1 MDKPWHLYLMAV
13 SYMLAGLNH
22 FRQPDLYEKIIPP
35 FIPYKKQVNEIIG
48 FLTIIFGVYI
58 FIPAYTEYAL
68 WSIIFLLIVVF
79 PSNIYML
86 ISKEAGLAIPKWI
99 LLLRIPFQ
107 FLLIYWAYQYI
118 PFKINYL

>member
-1 MDKPWHLYLMAV
+1 MAV
-13 SYMLAGLNH
+13 LYILAGLNH
-22 FRQPDLYEKIIPP
+22 FRQPDIYEKIIPP
-35 FIPYKKQVNEIIG
+35 FIPYKKQINDIIG

-58 FIPAYTEYAL
+58 FIPVYTEHAL

-86 ISKEAGLAIPKWI
+86 VSKEAGLAIPKWI
-99 LLLRIPFQ
+99 LLLRIPIQ

>member
-1 MDKPWHLYLMAV
+1 MAV